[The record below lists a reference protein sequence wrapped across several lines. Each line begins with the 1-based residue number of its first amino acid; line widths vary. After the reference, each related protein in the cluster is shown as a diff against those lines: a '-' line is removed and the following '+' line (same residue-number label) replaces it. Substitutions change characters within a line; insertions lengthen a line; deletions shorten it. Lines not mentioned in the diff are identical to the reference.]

1 MNFIVIILSSSFL
14 DLASVIIKSVKFC
27 LSNIHLFSINSSTRY
42 IILVASKD
50 SQNTLDTFKN
60 PCYIVDL
67 LNRRPKGVLV
77 DKIYSIGD
85 EGIIN
90 AEVDISSILTEKNHY
105 LVNIISQELR
115 FEKKINFYTPKEF
128 EHQGKEIP
136 PTEDTDDDSS
146 EIHTDDTSE
155 STDPHPS
162 PETDKP
168 DNSTTLVLAIAIPIA
183 AVIIIAVGLFLY
195 LRFKRK
201 NAINS
206 KEEIEKLV
214 DTEKGDNKLLT
225 STT

>member
-1 MNFIVIILSSSFL
+1 MIT
-14 DLASVIIKSVKFC
+14 IKFKP
-27 LSNIHLFSINSSTRY
+27 NYINSSTRY

-85 EGIIN
+85 EEIIN

-136 PTEDTDDDSS
+136 PTEDTDEDIDS
-146 EIHTDDTSE
+146 DSE
-155 STDPHPS
+155 S
-162 PETDKP
+162 DKSDDKSSDK
-168 DNSTTLVLAIAIPIA
+168 DNTTLALAIAIPIA